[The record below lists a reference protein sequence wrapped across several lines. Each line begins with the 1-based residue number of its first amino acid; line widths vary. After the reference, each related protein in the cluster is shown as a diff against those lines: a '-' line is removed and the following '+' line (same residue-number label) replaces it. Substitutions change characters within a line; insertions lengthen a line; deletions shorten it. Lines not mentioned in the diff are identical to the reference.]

1 MLIFEK
7 ILEMKDLMGK
17 AIWDF
22 YQNKSADDLLT
33 ETSISEIDELPVEYF
48 FRDFD
53 EMNSLEQKAL
63 ELSTGEIL
71 DIEEKTGQLYGM
83 QKIRGFCL
91 R

>member
-1 MLIFEK
+1 
-7 ILEMKDLMGK
+7 MKDLMGK

-53 EMNSLEQKAL
+53 
-63 ELSTGEIL
+63 
-71 DIEEKTGQLYGM
+71 
-83 QKIRGFCL
+83 
-91 R
+91 